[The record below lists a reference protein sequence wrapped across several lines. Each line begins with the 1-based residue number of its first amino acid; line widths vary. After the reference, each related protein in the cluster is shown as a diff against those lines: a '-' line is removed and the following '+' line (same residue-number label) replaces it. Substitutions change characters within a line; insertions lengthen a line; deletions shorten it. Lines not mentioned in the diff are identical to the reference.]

1 MKSNISRRDFLKT
14 SGVIAGSSLISSN
27 LGASSIEDIP
37 FESNKKITVALVG
50 TGSRGIFMWGKDLVD
65 SYSNYI
71 EFVGLCD
78 INEGRVETGKRMIG
92 VSCPTYT
99 DFEKMMKETK
109 PEVLIV
115 TTMDSTHH
123 QFIIRGNGTWCKC
136 HY

>member
-71 EFVGLCD
+71 EFVGLAISMKD
-78 INEGRVETGKRMIG
+78 VLKLGK
-92 VSCPTYT
+92 
-99 DFEKMMKETK
+99 E
-109 PEVLIV
+109 
-115 TTMDSTHH
+115 
-123 QFIIRGNGTWCKC
+123 
-136 HY
+136 